1 MINEKDKTIAIEW
14 CIEDVQSVREDLTD
28 AQAWEV
34 LKAVEQRHNAELGIN
49 WAYIEAVADDLY
61 PEI

>member
-1 MINEKDKTIAIEW
+1 MINSKDKTIAIEW

-28 AQAWEV
+28 DQAWEV
-34 LKAVEQRHNAELGIN
+34 LKAVEQLHNAELGIN